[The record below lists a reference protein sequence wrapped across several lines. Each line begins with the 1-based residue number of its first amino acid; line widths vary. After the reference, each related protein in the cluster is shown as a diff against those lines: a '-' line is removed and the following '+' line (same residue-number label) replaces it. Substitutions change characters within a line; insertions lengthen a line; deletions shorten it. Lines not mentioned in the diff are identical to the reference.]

1 LPSTIERVH
10 REFQPQGLAVVTID
24 IQEPSATVASWT
36 RTNGTSF
43 PVLLDADGA
52 VSQQYAV
59 TATPTVFLVSRDGKL
74 LGKALGTRPWTSDRG
89 RALLQALLG
98 S

>member
-1 LPSTIERVH
+1 MPSTIEQVRRDFEGH
-10 REFQPQGLAVVTID
+10 GLAVVTIN
-24 IQEPSATVASWT
+24 IQEPPGTVAAWMQSH
-36 RTNGTSF
+36 RLSF

-52 VSQQYAV
+52 VSERYGV
-59 TATPTVFLVSRDGKL
+59 TVTPTVFLVGRDGRL

-89 RALLQALLG
+89 RALLQALLR